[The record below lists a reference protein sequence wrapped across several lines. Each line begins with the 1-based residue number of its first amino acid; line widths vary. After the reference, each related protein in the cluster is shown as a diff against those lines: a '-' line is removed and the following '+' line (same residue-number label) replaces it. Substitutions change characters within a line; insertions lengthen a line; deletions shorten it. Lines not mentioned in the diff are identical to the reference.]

1 MYKKLILTALAFACL
16 GVTYAADGQIVAP
29 PTTTTAAPPTTTTA
43 ANATATAAKMTT
55 TAATVAAKTAQEAD
69 TVVAKTATPKT
80 VAETPT
86 VAPATPSKV
95 VATPVASTTTTTATA
110 TSVTSAAAATSAVTY
125 PVVKSNIKPKV
136 KRGEKFDRGLN
147 VPASAFIKKGLWTTG
162 IKASYSQYDMSEYKF
177 LIIEDIGVD
186 GYTLDLSAHL
196 GYTFRDNMMIGAR
209 VGYDRTSIGLGSA
222 NLGVSDIELN
232 LKDVSHLKHT
242 YTGTLFY
249 RYYMGLGQSQR
260 FAFFTE
266 VQLGLGGSQAK
277 QNLSEENGM
286 FEKSFNVSLGFTPGV
301 AAFITNN
308 LALEV
313 SINLLG
319 LNYKDVE
326 QISNQVSV
334 GHRTTSS
341 LACKINLLSLGFGI
355 SFYL

>member
-29 PTTTTAAPPTTTTA
+29 PTTTT
-43 ANATATAAKMTT
+43 

-80 VAETPT
+80 VAETPA

-95 VATPVASTTTTTATA
+95 SATPVATTTTKTTATTA
-110 TSVTSAAAATSAVTY
+110 TSVTPAAATTSAVTY
-125 PVVKSNIKPKV
+125 PVVKSNIKPKI
-136 KRGEKFDRGLN
+136 KRGEKFDRGLD